1 MKFAHCTYQIRI
13 IEILKMSD
21 PPMFNCDTP
30 IIHVFVIGFHH
41 KKGCV
46 VEYSYPPLFEGEN
59 IKGSDLP
66 EPWKQL
72 PTLALPDGAHNYEK
86 DTIYFHLPSL
96 ENPHQT
102 VFGISC
108 YRQMNAEN
116 LLRRSSDITRETVQK
131 SVCVLSK
138 VPLYGLI
145 QAKLELITHAY
156 FDERDFSKVSLLEE
170 TYKNLNSSLPK
181 DLSDGQQAFLGLSVR
196 DFVLRF
202 KHKTLLL
209 FKLLLLEKKVLFYK
223 APVKNL
229 CSAVLTL
236 CSLIPGM
243 IEKGLNE
250 AATSWSTKSTPLLT
264 VTEKEDYLD
273 VSYSDNNNEMQQKS
287 VEFNNS
293 SNPLHF
299 NIEANTLDDCVSQ
312 DNDAYKCNKPR
323 TTVILPDANDNE
335 NITQNLND
343 IKCKISRP
351 KTLTTKK
358 LGFPDSEASSKGS
371 SLNSS
376 DTEGDSWV
384 KVNHITPDIGSSATS
399 ITSSTG
405 TETKVNDE
413 DKFVHAINEL
423 LEGDDKTKLNN
434 SSLKFQDES
443 NDINQETQKI
453 QNVIPAINDGISN
466 IMSSLRGSKSS
477 VLPSSSIKEA
487 EGETRR
493 WSTSNSQNQKNEI
506 IQAEKNSVN
515 VIDIESDECGLPLC
529 IFTKGMLCHPYLSLP
544 FLDVLNDLSVRGFLV
559 GATNILFKQKKQ
571 LFDVIIEVDDGKI
584 EIIDPDL
591 KKQLNLTTEDLRFA
605 DHIVRHVMEDR
616 QDVFLDGTG
625 WEGGDEWLR
634 SQFKLYLLS
643 IMRTS
648 EIEGNGKE
656 LEPFNPSFVNAWK
669 QTHNYK
675 MWSCSS
681 HSGILEINPG
691 HPFQGQLS
699 MADMKLKFSHTMQ
712 SSERGRRLNTAVVN
726 TGKAVVQTGKAVG
739 KVVHL
744 LMQNQLS
751 HPGGQALAFQ
761 FHKKNW
767 ISKKMNKIV
776 QHKKTNPSNP
786 S

>member
-1 MKFAHCTYQIRI
+1 MKGNPQ
-13 IEILKMSD
+13 ILKMSNE

-59 IKGSDLP
+59 VKGSDLP

-96 ENPHQT
+96 DNPHQT

-209 FKLLLLEKKVLFYK
+209 FKLLLLERKVLFYK

-236 CSLIPGM
+236 CSLVPGM

-264 VTEKEDYLD
+264 ITEKEDYLD
-273 VSYSDNNNEMQQKS
+273 VSLDNNNEMQQKS
-287 VEFNNS
+287 VEFDNS
-293 SNPLHF
+293 SNPLHS
-299 NIEANTLDDCVSQ
+299 NTEANTLDDCISQ
-312 DNDAYKCNKPR
+312 DNDAYKCNKLR

-335 NITQNLND
+335 NIPQNLND
-343 IKCKISRP
+343 MKCKISRP
-351 KTLTTKK
+351 KTLSTKK

-413 DKFVHAINEL
+413 DKLVHAINEL
-423 LEGDDKTKLNN
+423 LEGDDKTRLNN

-443 NDINQETQKI
+443 NEINQEIQTI

-477 VLPSSSIKEA
+477 VLPSSSVKEA

-506 IQAEKNSVN
+506 VNAEKNSVN

-648 EIEGNGKE
+648 EIDGNGKE

-675 MWSCSS
+675 MWSCSP

-767 ISKKMNKIV
+767 ILKKMNKV
-776 QHKKTNPSNP
+776 VHHKKTNPNNP

>member
-1 MKFAHCTYQIRI
+1 MTDADA
-13 IEILKMSD
+13 LL
-21 PPMFNCDTP
+21 FNCDTP

-66 EPWKQL
+66 DPWKHL
-72 PTLALPDGAHNYEK
+72 PTLALPD

-96 ENPHQT
+96 DNPHQT
-102 VFGISC
+102 VYGISC

-209 FKLLLLEKKVLFYK
+209 FKLLLLERKVLFYK

-236 CSLIPGM
+236 CSLVPGM

-250 AATSWSTKSTPLLT
+250 AATSWSTRTTPLLT
-264 VTEKEDYLD
+264 VTDKEDYLE
-273 VSYSDNNNEMQQKS
+273 VSYKENNNETLKEIDINS
-287 VEFNNS
+287 S
-293 SNPLHF
+293 SNPLNS
-299 NIEANTLDDCVSQ
+299 NIEANAQEKCISQ
-312 DNDAYKCNKPR
+312 INDNKCNTPH
-323 TTVILPDANDNE
+323 TTVICPDANDNE
-335 NITQNLND
+335 NVSHNLNEF
-343 IKCKISRP
+343 KCNVSRP

-405 TETKVNDE
+405 TETKTNEE
-413 DKFVHAINEL
+413 DKLVYAINEL

-443 NDINQETQKI
+443 NEAYQETQKI

-477 VLPSSSIKEA
+477 VLPSSTVRGGD
-487 EGETRR
+487 GETRR
-493 WSTSNSQNQKNEI
+493 WSTSNSVTRKNETTDT
-506 IQAEKNSVN
+506 EKTSLN
-515 VIDIESDECGLPLC
+515 VIDVESDECGLPLC

-544 FLDVLNDLSVRGFLV
+544 FLDVLSDLSVRGFLV

-584 EIIDPDL
+584 EIIDPEL

-656 LEPFNPSFVNAWK
+656 LEPFNPSFMNAWK

-675 MWSCSS
+675 MWSCCL
-681 HSGILEINPG
+681 HSGILEVNPG

-739 KVVHL
+739 KVVHS

-767 ISKKMNKIV
+767 ILKKVNKLV
-776 QHKKTNPSNP
+776 HHKKTKSNN
-786 S
+786 SS

>member
-1 MKFAHCTYQIRI
+1 
-13 IEILKMSD
+13 MSD
-21 PPMFNCDTP
+21 TSPFGCDNP

-46 VEYSYPPLFEGEN
+46 IEFSYPPVFEVEN
-59 IKGSDLP
+59 LKGPELP
-66 EPWKQL
+66 EPWKHL
-72 PTLALPDGAHNYEK
+72 PTLALPDGAHNYEQ
-86 DTIYFHLPSL
+86 DTIYFHLPCL
-96 ENPHQT
+96 ENPQQT

-170 TYKNLNSSLPK
+170 TFKNLNSSLPK
-181 DLSDGQQAFLGLSVR
+181 DISDGQQAFLGLSVR

-209 FKLLLLEKKVLFYK
+209 FKLLLLERKVLFYK

-236 CSLIPGM
+236 CSLVPGM

-250 AATSWSTKSTPLLT
+250 SATSSYSRTPSIT
-264 VTEKEDYLD
+264 DKEDYLE
-273 VSYSDNNNEMQQKS
+273 VSYTENNNEKRLKETNQPQS
-287 VEFNNS
+287 GLETSHSDSQPNQA
-293 SNPLHF
+293 
-299 NIEANTLDDCVSQ
+299 NIV
-312 DNDAYKCNKPR
+312 P
-323 TTVILPDANDNE
+323 TTVILPDNGN
-335 NITQNLND
+335 NLGNLNES
-343 IKCKISRP
+343 KTNKISRP
-351 KTLTTKK
+351 KTLSTKK
-358 LGFPDSEASSKGS
+358 HHDTEGCSSRNS
-371 SLNSS
+371 SVNSS

-405 TETKVNDE
+405 TEAKTNEE
-413 DKFVHAINEL
+413 DKLVNAINEL
-423 LEGDDKTKLNN
+423 LEGDDKGQLNN
-434 SSLKFQDES
+434 SSLKFQDELS
-443 NDINQETQKI
+443 PMNQRL
-453 QNVIPAINDGISN
+453 IPSINDGISN
-466 IMSSLRGSKSS
+466 LVSSLRGSKSS
-477 VLPSSSIKEA
+477 VLPSSETSKVV

-493 WSTSNSQNQKNEI
+493 WSASNSQNQI
-506 IQAEKNSVN
+506 EKGEGEESVVNSSVN
-515 VIDIESDECGLPLC
+515 VIDIEADGCGLPLC

-544 FLDVLNDLSVRGFLV
+544 YLDVLNDLSVRGFIV

-571 LFDVIIEVDDGKI
+571 LFDVVVEVDEGKI
-584 EIIDPDL
+584 DVLDPEL
-591 KKQLNLTTEDLRFA
+591 KKQLSLSTEDLRFA
-605 DHIVRHVMEDR
+605 DHLVRHVMEDR

-648 EIEGNGKE
+648 EIEASGKE
-656 LEPFNPSFVNAWK
+656 GEPFNLSFMNAWK

-675 MWSCSS
+675 IWSCTK

-712 SSERGRRLNTAVVN
+712 STERGRRLNTAVVSS
-726 TGKAVVQTGKAVG
+726 GKALVQTGKAVG
-739 KVVHL
+739 KVVRS
-744 LMQNQLS
+744 LMLS
-751 HPGGQALAFQ
+751 PLFPRGGQALTYQSNRTSWVQKRA
-761 FHKKNW
+761 
-767 ISKKMNKIV
+767 NKLA
-776 QHKKTNPSNP
+776 QLKRPRSTDNPS
-786 S
+786 

>member
-1 MKFAHCTYQIRI
+1 MNSKLQST
-13 IEILKMSD
+13 KMAD
-21 PPMFNCDTP
+21 TLMFNCDMP

-46 VEYSYPPLFEGEN
+46 VEYSYPPLVEGEN
-59 IKGSDLP
+59 IKSSDLP
-66 EPWKQL
+66 EPWKHL

-96 ENPHQT
+96 DNPHQT
-102 VFGISC
+102 VYGISC
-108 YRQMNAEN
+108 YRQMNAKN
-116 LLRRSSDITRETVQK
+116 LIRRSSDITRETVQK

-209 FKLLLLEKKVLFYK
+209 FKLLLLERKVLFYK

-250 AATSWSTKSTPLLT
+250 AATSWCTRSTPQLT
-264 VTEKEDYLD
+264 VTDKEDYLE
-273 VSYSDNNNEMQQKS
+273 VSYKENNNETQLKD
-287 VEFNNS
+287 VVTNNV
-293 SNPLHF
+293 SNPVHC
-299 NIEANTLDDCVSQ
+299 NIVENATDDCLSQ
-312 DNDAYKCNKPR
+312 DNDSFKNNKPH
-323 TTVILPDANDNE
+323 TTVICPDANDNE
-335 NITQNLND
+335 NITQNLNEL
-343 IKCKISRP
+343 KCKISRP
-351 KTLTTKK
+351 KTLSTKK

-413 DKFVHAINEL
+413 DKLVHAINEL

-434 SSLKFQDES
+434 SSLKFQDDS
-443 NDINQETQKI
+443 TDTNQEGQKL

-477 VLPSSSIKEA
+477 VLPSSTIRGGDSEV
-487 EGETRR
+487 RR
-493 WSTSNSQNQKNEI
+493 WSTSNSQAEKNEI
-506 IQAEKNSVN
+506 SETEKSLN
-515 VIDIESDECGLPLC
+515 VMDIESDECGLPLC

-643 IMRTS
+643 LMRTS

-675 MWSCSS
+675 MWSCSL
-681 HSGILEINPG
+681 HSGILEVNPG

-739 KVVHL
+739 KVVHS
-744 LMQNQLS
+744 LMQSQPS
-751 HPGGQALAFQ
+751 PPGGQALALQ
-761 FHKKNW
+761 FHKKSW
-767 ISKKMNKIV
+767 IVKKVNKLVHQKKSKPNNSV
-776 QHKKTNPSNP
+776 
-786 S
+786 

>member
-1 MKFAHCTYQIRI
+1 MNRRRQVT
-13 IEILKMSD
+13 KMADTS
-21 PPMFNCDTP
+21 MFNCDTP

-46 VEYSYPPLFEGEN
+46 VEFSYPPLFDGEN
-59 IKGSDLP
+59 IKSSDLP
-66 EPWKQL
+66 EPWKHL

-96 ENPHQT
+96 DNPHQT
-102 VFGISC
+102 VYGISC
-108 YRQMNAEN
+108 YRQMNAKN
-116 LLRRSSDITRETVQK
+116 LIRRSSDITRETVQK

-209 FKLLLLEKKVLFYK
+209 FKLLLLERKVLFYK

-250 AATSWSTKSTPLLT
+250 AATSWSTRSTPLLT
-264 VTEKEDYLD
+264 VTDKEDYLE
-273 VSYSDNNNEMQQKS
+273 VSYKENNNETQLKD
-287 VEFNNS
+287 VETNTA
-293 SNPLHF
+293 SNPVHC
-299 NIEANTLDDCVSQ
+299 NTVENATVDCASQ
-312 DNDAYKCNKPR
+312 DNDFFKNNKPH
-323 TTVILPDANDNE
+323 TTVICPDANDNE
-335 NITQNLND
+335 NVTQNLNEL
-343 IKCKISRP
+343 KCKISRP
-351 KTLTTKK
+351 KTLSTKK

-413 DKFVHAINEL
+413 DKLVYAINEL
-423 LEGDDKTKLNN
+423 LEGDDKAKLNN

-443 NDINQETQKI
+443 TDVNQEVQRI
-453 QNVIPAINDGISN
+453 QNVIPSLNDGISN

-477 VLPSSSIKEA
+477 VLPSTAIRGGDSEA
-487 EGETRR
+487 RR
-493 WSTSNSQNQKNEI
+493 WSTSNSQAEKNEI
-506 IQAEKNSVN
+506 SDTEKSLN

-571 LFDVIIEVDDGKI
+571 LFDVIIEV
-584 EIIDPDL
+584 
-591 KKQLNLTTEDLRFA
+591 
-605 DHIVRHVMEDR
+605 
-616 QDVFLDGTG
+616 
-625 WEGGDEWLR
+625 
-634 SQFKLYLLS
+634 S
-643 IMRTS
+643 I
-648 EIEGNGKE
+648 N
-656 LEPFNPSFVNAWK
+656 
-669 QTHNYK
+669 
-675 MWSCSS
+675 SS
-681 HSGILEINPG
+681 
-691 HPFQGQLS
+691 
-699 MADMKLKFSHTMQ
+699 TC
-712 SSERGRRLNTAVVN
+712 
-726 TGKAVVQTGKAVG
+726 
-739 KVVHL
+739 
-744 LMQNQLS
+744 
-751 HPGGQALAFQ
+751 
-761 FHKKNW
+761 
-767 ISKKMNKIV
+767 
-776 QHKKTNPSNP
+776 
-786 S
+786 

>member
-1 MKFAHCTYQIRI
+1 MKGNPQ
-13 IEILKMSD
+13 ILKMSNE

-59 IKGSDLP
+59 VKGSDLP

-96 ENPHQT
+96 DNPHQT

-209 FKLLLLEKKVLFYK
+209 FKLLLLERKVLFYK

-236 CSLIPGM
+236 CSLVPGM

-264 VTEKEDYLD
+264 ITEKEDYLD
-273 VSYSDNNNEMQQKS
+273 VSLDNNNEMQQKS
-287 VEFNNS
+287 VEFDNS
-293 SNPLHF
+293 SNPLHS
-299 NIEANTLDDCVSQ
+299 NTEANTLDDCISQ
-312 DNDAYKCNKPR
+312 DNDAYKCNKLR

-335 NITQNLND
+335 NIPQNLND
-343 IKCKISRP
+343 MKCKISRP
-351 KTLTTKK
+351 KTLSTKK

-413 DKFVHAINEL
+413 DKLVHAINEL
-423 LEGDDKTKLNN
+423 LEGDDKTRLNN

-443 NDINQETQKI
+443 NEINQEIQTI

-477 VLPSSSIKEA
+477 VLPSSSVKEA

-506 IQAEKNSVN
+506 VNAEKNSVN

-648 EIEGNGKE
+648 EIDGNGKE

-675 MWSCSS
+675 MWSCSP

-739 KVVHL
+739 
-744 LMQNQLS
+744 
-751 HPGGQALAFQ
+751 GALTNAKSAVSSWWSSFSIPVPQ
-761 FHKKNW
+761 EKLDFEEDEQSSPSQENEPQQ
-767 ISKKMNKIV
+767 SKLDG
-776 QHKKTNPSNP
+776 
-786 S
+786 

>member
-1 MKFAHCTYQIRI
+1 MADT
-13 IEILKMSD
+13 S
-21 PPMFNCDTP
+21 MFNCDMP

-59 IKGSDLP
+59 IKSSDLP
-66 EPWKQL
+66 EPWKHL

-96 ENPHQT
+96 DNPHQT
-102 VFGISC
+102 VYGISC
-108 YRQMNAEN
+108 YRQMNAKN
-116 LLRRSSDITRETVQK
+116 LIRRSSDITRETVQK

-209 FKLLLLEKKVLFYK
+209 FKLLLLERKVLFYK

-250 AATSWSTKSTPLLT
+250 AATSWSTRSTPLLT
-264 VTEKEDYLD
+264 VTDKEDYLE
-273 VSYSDNNNEMQQKS
+273 VSYKENNNETQLKD
-287 VEFNNS
+287 VETDNA
-293 SNPLHF
+293 SNPVHCNF
-299 NIEANTLDDCVSQ
+299 VENTTDDCVSQ
-312 DNDAYKCNKPR
+312 DNDFFKNYKPH
-323 TTVILPDANDNE
+323 TTVICPDANDNE
-335 NITQNLND
+335 NVTQNLNEL
-343 IKCKISRP
+343 KCKISRP
-351 KTLTTKK
+351 KTLSTKK

-413 DKFVHAINEL
+413 DKLVYAINEL
-423 LEGDDKTKLNN
+423 LEGDDKAKLNN

-443 NDINQETQKI
+443 TDVNQEAQKI
-453 QNVIPAINDGISN
+453 QNVIPSINDGISN

-477 VLPSSSIKEA
+477 VLPSTAVRVGESEA
-487 EGETRR
+487 RR
-493 WSTSNSQNQKNEI
+493 WSASNSQAQKNEI
-506 IQAEKNSVN
+506 SDTEKSLNM
-515 VIDIESDECGLPLC
+515 IDIESDECGLPLC

-571 LFDVIIEVDDGKI
+571 LFDVIIEV
-584 EIIDPDL
+584 
-591 KKQLNLTTEDLRFA
+591 
-605 DHIVRHVMEDR
+605 
-616 QDVFLDGTG
+616 
-625 WEGGDEWLR
+625 
-634 SQFKLYLLS
+634 
-643 IMRTS
+643 
-648 EIEGNGKE
+648 
-656 LEPFNPSFVNAWK
+656 
-669 QTHNYK
+669 
-675 MWSCSS
+675 
-681 HSGILEINPG
+681 
-691 HPFQGQLS
+691 
-699 MADMKLKFSHTMQ
+699 
-712 SSERGRRLNTAVVN
+712 
-726 TGKAVVQTGKAVG
+726 G
-739 KVVHL
+739 KVV
-744 LMQNQLS
+744 
-751 HPGGQALAFQ
+751 
-761 FHKKNW
+761 
-767 ISKKMNKIV
+767 MNG
-776 QHKKTNPSNP
+776 
-786 S
+786 

>member
-1 MKFAHCTYQIRI
+1 MAIQISQEI
-13 IEILKMSD
+13 HKSGFSSWKGNTQILKMSNE

-59 IKGSDLP
+59 VKGSDLP

-96 ENPHQT
+96 DNPHQT

-209 FKLLLLEKKVLFYK
+209 FKLLLLERKVLFYK

-236 CSLIPGM
+236 CSLVPGM

-264 VTEKEDYLD
+264 ITEKEDYLD
-273 VSYSDNNNEMQQKS
+273 VSLDNNNEMQQKG

-293 SNPLHF
+293 SNPLHS
-299 NIEANTLDDCVSQ
+299 NTEANTLDDCISQ
-312 DNDAYKCNKPR
+312 DNDAYKCNKLR

-335 NITQNLND
+335 NIPQNLND
-343 IKCKISRP
+343 MKCKISRP
-351 KTLTTKK
+351 KTLSTKK

-413 DKFVHAINEL
+413 DKLVHAINEL
-423 LEGDDKTKLNN
+423 LEGDDKTRLNN

-443 NDINQETQKI
+443 NEINQETQTI

-477 VLPSSSIKEA
+477 VLPSSSVKEA

-506 IQAEKNSVN
+506 VNAEKNSVN
-515 VIDIESDECGLPLC
+515 VIDIEADECGLPLC

-643 IMRTS
+643 IMRSS
-648 EIEGNGKE
+648 EIEGGALTNAKSAVSSWWS
-656 LEPFNPSFVNAWK
+656 SFSIPVP
-669 QTHNYK
+669 Q
-675 MWSCSS
+675 
-681 HSGILEINPG
+681 E
-691 HPFQGQLS
+691 
-699 MADMKLKFSHTMQ
+699 KLDYEEDEQ
-712 SSERGRRLNTAVVN
+712 SSPSQENEP
-726 TGKAVVQTGKAVG
+726 Q
-739 KVVHL
+739 
-744 LMQNQLS
+744 Q
-751 HPGGQALAFQ
+751 
-761 FHKKNW
+761 
-767 ISKKMNKIV
+767 SKLDG
-776 QHKKTNPSNP
+776 
-786 S
+786 